1 MTDVTIETLPPAPLH
16 RLELWGDPVP
26 TAARLAKTLGHPLP
40 AAGRA
45 QGDLLRCGP
54 TTWMVEDD
62 VSALEATLGDGGAL
76 TPIGGGFI
84 RVRLSGP
91 AWRSLLMEG
100 GLFDFESPAFGP
112 DSVTTTLVEHVTLT
126 VRVIDS
132 DSCLVYVPTSHS
144 ADLLHFWQVSA
155 ATLPRS

>member
-1 MTDVTIETLPPAPLH
+1 MTDVTIETLPAAPLH

-26 TAARLAKTLGHPLP
+26 AAESLALALGHPLP

-54 TTWMVEDD
+54 TTWIVEGD
-62 VSALEATLGDGGAL
+62 VGALEAALGDGGAL
-76 TPIGGGFI
+76 TAIGGGFT

-100 GLFDFESPAFGP
+100 GLFDFENPAFGP
-112 DSVTTTLVEHVTLT
+112 DSVATTLVEHVTLT
-126 VRVIDS
+126 VRVIDAGS
-132 DSCLVYVPTSHS
+132 SLVYVPASHA
-144 ADLLHFWQVSA
+144 ADLLHFWQVSGT
-155 ATLPRS
+155 TLPRS